1 MKRTT
6 LAVLM
11 IALALVAL
19 AAPMAYAQAPAP
31 KVTIN
36 GLIDNLTTYSSN
48 VSNADGVFNRND
60 KLWYARTRGR
70 FDFIGEVGKAKA
82 VLGIEL
88 DHVYGQA
95 GSNDSTI
102 VNAGGGA
109 GTPVVTQFGTDGSFD
124 LNTDSRG
131 IIEIKWLYV
140 EFPAPLIPVPTTV
153 RLGAQPFG
161 GAASYKLATYANGD
175 FPGVNIV
182 STLTPNVK
190 LLATYVQVEENLVGT
205 GTKDGKP
212 GPLGFGGGG
221 ASLSGCSATSADPT
235 GTGVCSSN
243 GQASQQ
249 NRGDDYA
256 YILAAEVTPF
266 KGLDIKPMFS
276 MFYAQGTTSSSAR
289 KGRGGINTGSDFTG
303 TNGASRGGINEYRY
317 TAGLDARFR
326 MGPLA
331 IDPSVLYQWGQRAVI
346 ASSNFADAGAIVGR
360 KYHADINAW
369 LVDVR
374 EGYQLGPLLLEA
386 LQVWSTGNK
395 SRNTTLD
402 TVSYFQPLDLD
413 TSYLA
418 DWGPQLTALGL
429 DYLNAM
435 DEAGGRVA
443 FPGDAIGWDKY
454 GRIQLGV
461 KATYAITPALSAMAG
476 VNWHWTAEAVDKN
489 STLGPLGATASGI
502 VPVWNNPGNKENN
515 SRYVGTEL
523 MALLSWKFA
532 DNLVWDNAFGYMF
545 AGQVLSTITD
555 ATLSPRNAKDPYI
568 LTSRVRFTF

>member
-1 MKRTT
+1 M
-6 LAVLM
+6 
-11 IALALVAL
+11 

-36 GLIDNLTTYSSN
+36 GLIDNLTTYSQN
-48 VSNADGVFNRND
+48 VSNVDGLFNRND
-60 KLWYARTRGR
+60 KQWYARTRGR
-70 FDFIGEVGKAKA
+70 FDFIGEVGKAKG

-102 VNAGGGA
+102 VNAGA
-109 GTPVVTQFGTDGSFD
+109 ASGTGVATQFGTDGGFD

-140 EFPAPLIPVPTTV
+140 EFPAPLIPVPTVV

-161 GAASYKLATYANGD
+161 GAATYKLATYANGD

-182 STLTPNVK
+182 STITPNVK

-205 GTKDGKP
+205 QTR
-212 GPLGFGGGG
+212 G
-221 ASLSGCSATSADPT
+221 ASPAVGVAAT
-235 GTGVCSSN
+235 
-243 GQASQQ
+243 Q
-249 NRGDDYA
+249 NRGDDFS

-289 KGRGGINTGSDFTG
+289 KGRGGINTTTAFSNPDVAGSTNCGSQTG
-303 TNGASRGGINEYRY
+303 GPGTTCSHGGLNEYRY
-317 TAGLDARFR
+317 TAGLDARLR
-326 MGPLA
+326 MGPFSF
-331 IDPSVLYQWGQRAVI
+331 DPSVLYQFGNRAVQ
-346 ASSNFADAGAIVGR
+346 ASGAATSTLVNSGVPIDGKR
-360 KYHADINAW
+360 YYADISAW
-369 LVDVR
+369 LIDLR
-374 EGYQLGPLLLEA
+374 AGYQLGPLLIEGLG
-386 LQVWSTGNK
+386 VYSTGNK

-402 TVSYFQPLDLD
+402 TVNFFQPLDLD

-435 DEAGGRVA
+435 DEAGARVA

-454 GRIQLGV
+454 GRAQIGI
-461 KATYAITPALSAMAG
+461 KATYAVTPALSAMAG
-476 VNWHWTAEAVDKN
+476 VNWHWTAEAVDKQ
-489 STLGPLGATASGI
+489 STTATGAGI
-502 VPVWNNPGNKENN
+502 VTTFNNPNNRENN

-555 ATLSPRNAKDPYI
+555 AAQGPRNAKDPYI

>member
-1 MKRTT
+1 
-6 LAVLM
+6 M

-36 GLIDNLTTYSSN
+36 GLIDNLTTYSQN
-48 VSNADGVFNRND
+48 VSNVDGILNRND
-60 KLWYARTRGR
+60 KQWYARTRGR
-70 FDFIGEVGKAKA
+70 FDFIGEVGKAKG

-102 VNAGGGA
+102 VNAGGA
-109 GTPVVTQFGTDGSFD
+109 SGTAVSTQFGTDGSFD

-140 EFPAPLIPVPTTV
+140 EFPAPLIPVPTVV

-175 FPGVNIV
+175 FPGVNV
-182 STLTPNVK
+182 VATLTPNVK

-205 GTKDGKP
+205 QSKNNFP
-212 GPLGFGGGG
+212 GPVGIP
-221 ASLSGCSATSADPT
+221 ST
-235 GTGVCSSN
+235 
-243 GQASQQ
+243 Q
-249 NRGDDYA
+249 NRGDDFS

-276 MFYAQGTTSSSAR
+276 MFYAQGTTSGNAR
-289 KGRGGINTGSDFTG
+289 QGRGGIGTGSEFSGTG
-303 TNGASRGGINEYRY
+303 GASHGGINEYRY

-326 MGPLA
+326 MGPFSL
-331 IDPSVLYQWGQRAVI
+331 DPSVLYQFGNRAVYTNPCTPGTAGCTI
-346 ASSNFADAGAIVGR
+346 TAAQAAQFLASGGVPDRRYYANID
-360 KYHADINAW
+360 AW
-369 LVDVR
+369 LIDVR
-374 EGYQLGPLLLEA
+374 AGYQLGPLLLEG
-386 LQVWSTGNK
+386 LGVYSTGNR
-395 SRNTTLD
+395 SRNTTLN
-402 TVSYFQPLDLD
+402 TVSYFQPLDTD

-435 DEAGGRVA
+435 NEAGVRVA
-443 FPGDAIGWDKY
+443 YPGTSIGWDKY
-454 GRIQLGV
+454 GRIQVGV
-461 KATYAITPALSAMAG
+461 KATYAVTPALSAMAG
-476 VNWHWTAEAVDKN
+476 VNVHWTAEKVDK
-489 STLGPLGATASGI
+489 SS
-502 VPVWNNPGNKENN
+502 VPVAGIGLLTNFNPGVQEDK

-532 DNLVWDNAFGYMF
+532 DNLVWDNGFGYMF
-545 AGQVLSTITD
+545 AGQALSTLLTD
-555 ATLSPRNAKDPYI
+555 PTQGARNAKDPYI